1 MSISKHC
8 TQNICSPKNK
18 DLWYKDTY
26 NLITWEIAYPYYKI
40 PSSPTL
46 SIYFYYQEN
55 YQYYHTFNYTNI
67 NINDGFHVIY
77 INDSFFPNNN
87 ELNKKW
93 EYMVIIVG
101 NSTNPD
107 EEINNIFSNFPKVE
121 FNIIQN
127 MTTLPTSISIQSST
141 SNIIPTSSEKS
152 INNENLNYNYKNNN
166 VETWKIIVIT
176 ICLILLFLIIFLGI
190 WIYRKKRFL
199 KNTMEYEESINI
211 SIIYE
216 KPDLKE
222 INDIKKVNYQK
233 PNQID

>member
-8 TQNICSPKNK
+8 TQNICSPKNN

-55 YQYYHTFNYTNI
+55 YQYYHIFNYSNI
-67 NINDGFHVIY
+67 NINDGFHVVY

-107 EEINNIFSNFPKVE
+107 EEINNTFSNFPKVE
-121 FNIIQN
+121 FNIVQN
-127 MTTLPTSISIQSST
+127 TTTLPPSISIQSST
-141 SNIIPTSSEKS
+141 SNIIPTSSENS
-152 INNENLNYNYKNNN
+152 INNGNINYNYKNNN
-166 VETWKIIVIT
+166 IETWKIIVIT
-176 ICLILLFLIIFLGI
+176 ICCIFFILILFLGI
-190 WIYRKKRFL
+190 WIYRKKRIL
-199 KNTMEYEESINI
+199 KSTIKYEESINI
-211 SIIYE
+211 EIIYE
-216 KPDLKE
+216 KIFNIYVFYKLF
-222 INDIKKVNYQK
+222 YQI
-233 PNQID
+233 IDFI

>member
-67 NINDGFHVIY
+67 NINDGFHVVY

-127 MTTLPTSISIQSST
+127 MTSLPTSISIQSST
-141 SNIIPTSSEKS
+141 SNIIPTSSENS
-152 INNENLNYNYKNNN
+152 INNGNINYNYKNNN
-166 VETWKIIVIT
+166 IETWKIIVIT
-176 ICLILLFLIIFLGI
+176 ICLILLFLISFLGI

-199 KNTMEYEESINI
+199 KSTIEYEESINI
-211 SIIYE
+211 EIIYE
-216 KPDLKE
+216 KPDLKDLKD
-222 INDIKKVNYQK
+222 INKFDYQK

>member
-18 DLWYKDTY
+18 ELWYKDTY

-55 YQYYHTFNYTNI
+55 YKYYHAFNYTNI
-67 NINDGFHVIY
+67 NINDGFHVVY

-141 SNIIPTSSEKS
+141 SNIIPTSSENS
-152 INNENLNYNYKNNN
+152 INNENINYNYKNNN

-199 KNTMEYEESINI
+199 KSTIEYEESINI

-216 KPDLKE
+216 KPYLKE
-222 INDIKKVNYQK
+222 IKDIKKLNYQK
-233 PNQID
+233 PNEK